1 MIYKNDDFI
10 SFILIDGEV
19 KVYQG
24 EVICLKS
31 RVDVKFKSWFS
42 FDTWS
47 DVLFTALHIFICCYH
62 FLIIHYMKKTF
73 LFLQS
78 SVIILFCVYVVVQSL
93 SHVQLFATHWTTARW
108 VTLSFPISRNSPKFL
123 SIESVILSNHFI
135 LCHPSPFAFN
145 LSQHQGLF
153 QWIDYVCV
161 CSCYIFAVFLFFERT
176 FLFFLILLRNNWDT
190 SLCKFK
196 LYNMMVWFTYF
207 VKWLPQ

>member
-47 DVLFTALHIFICCYH
+47 DVLFTALHIFIYCYH
-62 FLIIHYMKKTF
+62 FLIIHYMEKTF

-123 SIESVILSNHFI
+123 SIESVMLSNHFI
-135 LCHPSPFAFN
+135 LCYPFLLLPSIFPSIRVFSN
-145 LSQHQGLF
+145 ELTMCV
-153 QWIDYVCV
+153 YVV
-161 CSCYIFAVFLFFERT
+161 VIYLLFFFSLREH
-176 FLFFLILLRNNWDT
+176 FYFF
-190 SLCKFK
+190 
-196 LYNMMVWFTYF
+196 
-207 VKWLPQ
+207 